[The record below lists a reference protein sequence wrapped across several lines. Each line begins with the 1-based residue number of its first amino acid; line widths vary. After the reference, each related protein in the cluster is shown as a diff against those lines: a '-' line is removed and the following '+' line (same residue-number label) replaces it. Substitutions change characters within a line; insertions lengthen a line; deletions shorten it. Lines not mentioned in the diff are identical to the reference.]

1 MVGRG
6 PESNKGILFEGEK
19 FLSILKCKNGYDKGL
34 YIASPSRVRI
44 TRAEGNSPGQDRYS

>member
-19 FLSILKCKNGYDKGL
+19 FLSILKCKNGYDKRL
-34 YIASPSRVRI
+34 YIASLSKVRI